1 MTNKFYNVRIKLVKG
16 ETKMTREYQKELP
29 TLTIKNIMEALGCC
43 RATAYNKLNRK
54 NFTLE
59 DFLKIHKYYKWHT
72 FNEVIMIIEEAYE
85 RPKK

>member
-1 MTNKFYNVRIKLVKG
+1 
-16 ETKMTREYQKELP
+16 MTREYKKELP

-54 NFTLE
+54 NFTLD
-59 DFLKIHKYYKWHT
+59 DFLKLCKYSQWYT
-72 FNEVIMIIEEAYE
+72 YNEVIIMIEEAYE

>member
-1 MTNKFYNVRIKLVKG
+1 
-16 ETKMTREYQKELP
+16 MTREYKKELP
-29 TLTIKNIMEALGCC
+29 TLTIKTIMVALGCC

-54 NFTLE
+54 NLTLD
-59 DFLKIHKYYKWHT
+59 DFLKIHKYYKWYT

>member
-1 MTNKFYNVRIKLVKG
+1 
-16 ETKMTREYQKELP
+16 MTREHKKDLP

-54 NFTLE
+54 NFTLD
-59 DFLKIHKYYKWHT
+59 DFLKIYKYYKWCT

>member
-1 MTNKFYNVRIKLVKG
+1 
-16 ETKMTREYQKELP
+16 MTREYQ

-59 DFLKIHKYYKWHT
+59 DFLKIHKYYKCYT
-72 FNEVIMIIEEAYE
+72 FNEIIMMIEEAYE

>member
-1 MTNKFYNVRIKLVKG
+1 
-16 ETKMTREYQKELP
+16 MTRELP

-59 DFLKIHKYYKWHT
+59 DFFIFFKYYKRYT
-72 FNEVIMIIEEAYE
+72 FNEIIMIIEEAYE

>member
-1 MTNKFYNVRIKLVKG
+1 MTNEFYNVRINLVR
-16 ETKMTREYQKELP
+16 EEVNMTREYKKDLP

-43 RATAYNKLNRK
+43 KATAYNKLNRK
-54 NFTLE
+54 NFTLD
-59 DFLKIHKYYKWHT
+59 DFLKIHKYYKWFT